1 MMNFSSVDEYK
12 KANRLAKA
20 KYSADILRGNSG
32 HISSLD
38 SILKKIDIVAEI
50 PLGLKNIPLKKIIG
64 TYFYTRSR
72 DFANNFLPLASIS
85 SEFAS
90 KWEAVYAYHIKDGI
104 DDPIKIYEY
113 MNEFYVMEGNKRVS
127 ILKYVDAY
135 SIDGEVTR
143 LVPKRDENDLNNI
156 IYYEFLEFNNKTG
169 INDIWFSKEGSFT
182 LLGKYL
188 DEYKPKLYLFS
199 NKYKHFI
206 KNVYFPFRNTFYEL
220 GGDKLDITTGDA
232 FLEYVKIYGISN
244 EFIETKRKVR
254 VEKFLSELRILTKNN
269 AVDIQTEPFD
279 VHKKNVIT
287 SITNLVTTSKKLK
300 VAFVFEKTIDTS
312 GWTYVHNLGRIYAQQ
327 QLGSEI
333 ETFVIDNFNDTD
345 DEDGYERLS
354 KLCEEDYD
362 IIFTTCPSY
371 LNITLRAALKY
382 DNIKFFNCSPV
393 KAYRNVSTYFG
404 RSHEPRFLLGLI
416 AGAITKSN
424 IIGYIDTYNE
434 TEIITGINAFALG
447 VKTVNSNAKVLIS
460 WLNQSGDVSHSKQ
473 LMQELQSRGA
483 DLIMQNDL
491 IALGKGSRDFG
502 LYSLKY
508 NENET
513 KWIPEVNYALI
524 TWDWGQFYEKILRNI
539 VNGSFKGIF
548 STESKRV
555 SFWWGMDSEL
565 VDIIYSK
572 HNVPIQTQKLVDIM
586 REMIIE
592 NKFHTFAGPIFDRSG
607 QIRIDDGD
615 IGNYEDMLYMEWF
628 VDNVVGEIPKN

>member
-12 KANRLAKA
+12 KANKLAKT
-20 KYSADILRGNSG
+20 KYSADILRGSLG
-32 HISSLD
+32 HVSSLD
-38 SILKKIDIVAEI
+38 NILKKIDIVAEI
-50 PLGLKNIPLKKIIG
+50 PLGLKNIPLKKIVG

-72 DFANNFLPLASIS
+72 DFATNFLPLASIN
-85 SEFAS
+85 SEFSS
-90 KWEAVYAYHIKDGI
+90 KWQAVYAYHIKDGI

-127 ILKYVDAY
+127 VLKYVDAY

-143 LVPKRDENDLNNI
+143 LVPKRDENDLKNK

-169 INDIWFSKEGSFT
+169 INDIWFSKQGSFT
-182 LLGKYL
+182 LLSKYL
-188 DEYKPKLYLFS
+188 DEYEPDLYLFS

-232 FLEYVKIYGISN
+232 FLEYIKIYGISN
-244 EFIETKRKVR
+244 EFIETKRKGR
-254 VEKFLSELRILTKNN
+254 VEKFLTELRILSKNN
-269 AVDIQTEPFD
+269 AVEIQTEPFD

-287 SITNLVTTSKKLK
+287 SFTNLVVPSKKLK

-312 GWTYVHNLGRIYAQQ
+312 GWSYVHNLGRIYAQQ
-327 QLGSEI
+327 QLGDEI
-333 ETFVIDNFNDTD
+333 ETFVINNFNDKD
-345 DEDGYERLS
+345 DSYERLS
-354 KLCEEDYD
+354 KLCEEGYD

-382 DNIKFFNCSPV
+382 EHIKFFNCSPV

-460 WLNQSGDVSHSKQ
+460 WLNQTGDVTHSKE
-473 LMQELQSRGA
+473 LIQELQSRGA

-508 NENET
+508 NENES
-513 KWIPEVNYALI
+513 KWIPEINYALI

-555 SFWWGMDSEL
+555 SFWWGMDSKL

-572 HNVPIQTQKLVDIM
+572 HKVPIQTQKLIDIM

-592 NKFHTFAGPIFDRSG
+592 NKFHTFAGPIVDTGG
-607 QIRIDDGD
+607 QIRIADGD
-615 IGNYEDMLYMEWF
+615 IGNYEDMLYMKWF
-628 VDNVVGEIPKN
+628 VDNVVSEIPQK

>member
-50 PLGLKNIPLKKIIG
+50 PLGLKNIPLKKIVG

-90 KWEAVYAYHIKDGI
+90 KWESVYAYHIKDGI

-169 INDIWFSKEGSFT
+169 INDIWFSKEGGFT

-206 KNVYFPFRNTFYEL
+206 KNVYFPFKNTFYEL

-254 VEKFLSELRILTKNN
+254 VEKFLAELRILTKNN

-312 GWTYVHNLGRIYAQQ
+312 GWTYVHNLGRIYALQ
-327 QLGSEI
+327 QLGNEI
-333 ETFVIDNFNDTD
+333 ETFVIDNFNAAD
-345 DEDGYERLS
+345 DEEGYERLS
-354 KLCEEDYD
+354 KLCEKDYD

-460 WLNQSGDVSHSKQ
+460 WLNQMGDISHSKQ

-607 QIRIDDGD
+607 QIRIEDGD

>member
-1 MMNFSSVDEYK
+1 MSDFSSIEEYK
-12 KANRLAKA
+12 KASKLAKA
-20 KYSADILRGNSG
+20 KYYADMLRGNSG
-32 HISSLD
+32 NIPSLD
-38 SILKKIDIVAEI
+38 SILKKIDIVAEL
-50 PLGLKNIPLKKIIG
+50 PLGTKNIPLKKIIG
-64 TYFYTRSR
+64 SYFYTRSR
-72 DFANNFLPLASIS
+72 DFAMNFLPLASID
-85 SEFAS
+85 SEFS
-90 KWEAVYAYHIKDGI
+90 MKWQAVYAHHIKDGI
-104 DDPIKIYEY
+104 NDPIKTYEY

-127 ILKYVDAY
+127 VLKYVDAY

-143 LVPKRDENDLNNI
+143 LVPKRDENDLKNI
-156 IYYEFLEFNNKTG
+156 IYYEFLNFNNKTG
-169 INDIWFSKEGSFT
+169 INDIWFSSEGSFN
-182 LLGKYL
+182 LLRKYL
-188 DEYKPKLYLFS
+188 DDYNPKLYLFS

-220 GGDKLDITTGDA
+220 GGDKLNVTTGDA
-232 FLEYVKIYGISN
+232 FLEYIKIYGISD
-244 EFIETKRKVR
+244 EFNETKRKSR
-254 VEKFLSELRILTKNN
+254 VDKFLSELRILSKNN
-269 AVDIQTEPFD
+269 AIEIQTEPFD

-287 SITNLVTTSKKLK
+287 SITNLVTPSKKLR
-300 VAFVFEKTIDTS
+300 VAFVLEKTIDTS
-312 GWTYVHNLGRIYAQQ
+312 GWSYVHNLGRMYAQQ
-327 QLGSEI
+327 QLGNEI
-333 ETFVIDNFNDTD
+333 ETFVIDNFQI
-345 DEDGYERLS
+345 DGDSYERLS
-354 KLCEEDYD
+354 KLCEKDYD

-393 KAYRNVSTYFG
+393 KAFRNVSTYFG

-424 IIGYIDTYNE
+424 VIGYIDIYNE
-434 TEIITGINAFALG
+434 TEIITGINAFAIG
-447 VKTVNSNAKVLIS
+447 VKTVNPNAKVLIS
-460 WLNQSGDVSHSKQ
+460 WLNETGDINHSK
-473 LMQELQSRGA
+473 ELIQKLQKRGA

-548 STESKRV
+548 STESKRI
-555 SFWWGMDSEL
+555 SFWWGMDSAL

-586 REMIIE
+586 RELIIE
-592 NKFHTFAGPIFDRSG
+592 NRFHTFVGPVFDTEG
-607 QIRIDDGD
+607 QLRINDGD
-615 IGNYEDMLYMEWF
+615 IGNYEDMLYMNWF
-628 VDNVVGEIPKN
+628 VDNVVGELPASK

>member
-1 MMNFSSVDEYK
+1 MNFSSVDEYK
-12 KANRLAKA
+12 KANKLAKA
-20 KYSADILRGNSG
+20 KYSIDILKRSSG

-38 SILKKIDIVAEI
+38 SVLKKIDIVAEI
-50 PLGLKNIPLKKIIG
+50 PLGLKNIPLKKIVG

-72 DFANNFLPLASIS
+72 DFATNYLPLASIT
-85 SEFAS
+85 SEFS
-90 KWEAVYAYHIKDGI
+90 MKWQAVYAYHIKDGI
-104 DDPIKIYEY
+104 NDPIKIYEY

-127 ILKYVDAY
+127 VLKYVDAY

-143 LVPKRDENDLNNI
+143 LVPKRDENDIKNT

-169 INDIWFSKEGSFT
+169 INDIWFSRVGSFT
-182 LLGKYL
+182 LLSKYL
-188 DEYKPKLYLFS
+188 DEYEPELYLFS

-220 GGDKLDITTGDA
+220 GGGKLDITTGDA
-232 FLEYVKIYGISN
+232 FLEYIKIYGISN

-254 VEKFLSELRILTKNN
+254 VEKFLDELRILSKNN

-287 SITNLVTTSKKLK
+287 SFTNLVSTSKKLK

-312 GWTYVHNLGRIYAQQ
+312 GWSYVHNLGRIYAQQ
-327 QLGSEI
+327 QLGNEI
-333 ETFVIDNFNDTD
+333 ETFVIENFNAD
-345 DEDGYERLS
+345 DENSYERLS

-362 IIFTTCPSY
+362 IIFTTCPSC
-371 LNITLRAALKY
+371 LNLTLRAALKY

-393 KAYRNVSTYFG
+393 KAFRNVSTYFG

-460 WLNQSGDVSHSKQ
+460 WLNEAGDVSHSRE
-473 LMQELQSRGA
+473 LIQELQSRGA

-491 IALGKGSRDFG
+491 IALGKGSTDFG

-508 NENET
+508 NENDA
-513 KWIPEVNYALI
+513 KWIPEANYALI

-572 HNVPIQTQKLVDIM
+572 HKVPIQTQKLVDIM

-592 NKFHTFAGPIFDRSG
+592 NKFHTFAGPIFDAVG
-607 QIRIDDGD
+607 QIRIADGD

-628 VDNVVGEIPKN
+628 VDNVVGEVPKN

>member
-1 MMNFSSVDEYK
+1 MMNFSSVEEYK
-12 KANRLAKA
+12 KASRSAKV
-20 KYSADILRGNSG
+20 KYNVDILRGNSG

-38 SILKKIDIVAEI
+38 NILKKIDIVAEI
-50 PLGLKNIPLKKIIG
+50 PLGLKSIPLKKIIG
-64 TYFYTRSR
+64 TYFFTRSR
-72 DFANNFLPLASIS
+72 DFAMNFLPLASID
-85 SEFAS
+85 SEFS
-90 KWEAVYAYHIKDGI
+90 RKWQAVYAYHIKDGI

-127 ILKYVDAY
+127 VLKYVDAY
-135 SIDGEVTR
+135 SIHGEVTR
-143 LVPKRDENDLNNI
+143 LVPKKDENDLKNT
-156 IYYEFLEFNNKTG
+156 IYYEFLDFNNKTG
-169 INDIWFSKEGSFT
+169 INDIWFSRVGSFAQ
-182 LLGKYL
+182 LDKYL
-188 DEYKPKLYLFS
+188 DEYNPELYQFS

-206 KNVYFPFRNTFYEL
+206 KNVYSPFRNTFYEL
-220 GGDKLDITTGDA
+220 GGDKLDINTGDA
-232 FLEYVKIYGISN
+232 FLEYIKIYGISN
-244 EFIETKRKVR
+244 EFIETKRKLR
-254 VEKFLSELRILTKNN
+254 VDKFLAELRILTKNN
-269 AVDIQTEPFD
+269 AVDIQTQPFD

-287 SITNLVTTSKKLK
+287 SFTNLVTSSKKLR
-300 VAFVFEKTIDTS
+300 VAFILEKTIDTS
-312 GWTYVHNLGRIYAQQ
+312 GWSYVHNLGRMYAQQ

-333 ETFVIDNFNDTD
+333 ETFVIDNFPTD
-345 DEDGYERLS
+345 GDSYERLS
-354 KLCEEDYD
+354 KLCEENYD

-393 KAYRNVSTYFG
+393 KAFRNVSTYFG

-447 VKTVNSNAKVLIS
+447 VKTVNPNAKILIS
-460 WLNQSGDVSHSKQ
+460 WLNEAGDINHSKD
-473 LMQELQSRGA
+473 LIQELQGRGA

-508 NENET
+508 NEKEE
-513 KWIPEVNYALI
+513 KWMPEVNYALI

-555 SFWWGMDSEL
+555 SFWWGMDSAL

-586 REMIIE
+586 RELIIE
-592 NKFHTFAGPIFDRSG
+592 NKFHTFVGPVFDTQG
-607 QIRIDDGD
+607 KIRINDGD
-615 IGNYEDMLYMEWF
+615 IGNYEDMLYMDWF
-628 VDNVVGEIPKN
+628 VDNVVGKLPFE